1 MYTKINFS
9 KTQIPVKV
17 QDYNLFQKKEI
28 TFLLTSFAFG
38 SHCSQV
44 AAHTSQRN
52 VLHVFS
58 SRLSI
63 NSVTKQSGIRINVY
77 KSEYNWIFLFITY

>member
-17 QDYNLFQKKEI
+17 QDYLFTKKI
-28 TFLLTSFAFG
+28 IFLLTSLAFG
-38 SHCSQV
+38 SHCSHV

-52 VLHVFS
+52 VQHVFTS
-58 SRLSI
+58 SLTI
-63 NSVTKQSGIRINVY
+63 NSVTKQSGIRINMY
-77 KSEYNWIFLFITY
+77 KFEYNRIFVFITY